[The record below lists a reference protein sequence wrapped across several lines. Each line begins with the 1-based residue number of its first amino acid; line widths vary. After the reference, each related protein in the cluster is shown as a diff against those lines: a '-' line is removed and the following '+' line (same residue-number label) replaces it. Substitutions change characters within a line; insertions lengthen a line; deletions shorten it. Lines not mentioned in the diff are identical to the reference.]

1 MLINADRLNDLT
13 FLDVLI
19 RSFKVKRKDLELHYH
34 SIWDKAFSH
43 DKAKSLLRR
52 KVLKTTEGFYEQHV
66 TLERWTKVYYRKNVG
81 IGKSSRTE

>member
-13 FLDVLI
+13 FLNVLI
-19 RSFKVKRKDLELHYH
+19 RSFKVKRNDLGRTSL
-34 SIWDKAFSH
+34 SLQDKAFSH